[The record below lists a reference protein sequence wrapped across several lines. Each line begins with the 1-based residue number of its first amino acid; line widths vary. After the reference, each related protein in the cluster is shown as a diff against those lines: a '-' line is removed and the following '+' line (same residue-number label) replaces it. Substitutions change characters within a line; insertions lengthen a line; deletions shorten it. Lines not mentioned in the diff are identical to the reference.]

1 MSKKS
6 RRSRGKRRARPV
18 EPTKGEQYRSPE
30 PTIAS
35 YQSSTPKSSEA
46 RSSIGRYW
54 YILPEL
60 RRIGIIAGSI
70 LLLLIVLSF
79 VFG

>member
-6 RRSRGKRRARPV
+6 HHSRAKRRAKAVRA
-18 EPTKGEQYRSPE
+18 TKGEHHVRPE
-30 PTIAS
+30 PAIAG
-35 YQSSTPKSSEA
+35 YQSSTPRSYEA
-46 RSSIGRYW
+46 RDSLDRYR

-70 LLLLIVLSF
+70 LLILVVLSF
-79 VFG
+79 GLG